1 METVMKYA
9 QAQFTAADVAEAT
22 RGMGATVLKPRKV
35 KKPVCSAKT
44 SRGYTKGTS
53 GFATGYPRKTFA

>member
-1 METVMKYA
+1 MKYP
-9 QAQFTAADVAEAT
+9 QALFTEADVAEAT

-44 SRGYTKGTS
+44 SRGFTKGTS
-53 GFATGYPRKTFA
+53 GFATGYPRKTFV